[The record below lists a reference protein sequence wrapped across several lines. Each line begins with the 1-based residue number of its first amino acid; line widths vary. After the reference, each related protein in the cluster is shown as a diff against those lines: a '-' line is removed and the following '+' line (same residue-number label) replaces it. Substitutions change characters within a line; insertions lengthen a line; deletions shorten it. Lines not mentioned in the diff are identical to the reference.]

1 MTWLDQAIGWLSPG
15 AGERRIAARRRI
27 DMHGRAYDAAK
38 RDHRTASWQAGGT
51 DANAEVGASEEIV
64 RNRCRDLL
72 RNNGWALQIVD
83 TFADHVVGTGIVGA
97 PTGLKGR
104 NAKKVAA
111 NWRGWSEACDHDGD
125 HDLNGLLWLSTKGM
139 AESGAAI
146 IRFRRLQFDA
156 SVTVAPLQ
164 LQVME
169 PDFLDPL
176 KSGSLNGGG
185 YIDRGIEY
193 DGKGRKVAY
202 WLLPAHPGDVAQF
215 RSRSMQSE
223 RVPANEI
230 VYLYNKLRPGQDRGM
245 PLLAP
250 AVMTLRDLRGY
261 LDAELVRKRIASCM
275 AGFITEKEG
284 DNGVALTDPKTGQA
298 LAKKFGR
305 LVEKFEPG
313 MMTRLFPGEDITMAT
328 PPNAPGIAETAQY
341 YLREAAAA
349 AGVMYEHATGDFS
362 GVNYSSWRAGHHG
375 FRRRMERI
383 QWLVVVHKLCR
394 VIAQR
399 YREAA
404 LAAQLLPAAN
414 FGWRW
419 TPPGFISVDPYKDAQ
434 ADLANLRMG
443 KVTLSQLVE
452 ERGYDYLE
460 FLAQYAEDIAAA
472 ETALGAGVMFDG
484 DPRKVM
490 NPAKG
495 DNTGGGKKADEAS
508 NDSTDAADAA

>member
-1 MTWLDQAIGWLSPG
+1 MTWLDQAIGWVAPVAG
-15 AGERRIAARRRI
+15 ARRLAARRQM
-27 DMHGRAYDAAK
+27 DMHGRAYEAAR

-51 DANAEVGASEEIV
+51 DANAEAGANEEIV
-64 RNRCRDLL
+64 RNRSRDLV

-104 NAKKVAA
+104 NAKKVSGD
-111 NWRGWSEACDHDGD
+111 WRSWGEVCDHDGD
-125 HDLNGLLWLSTKGM
+125 HDLNGLLWSATKGM

-146 IRFRRLQFDA
+146 VRFRRLQFDA
-156 SVTVAPLQ
+156 KVTTAPLS

-176 KSGSLNGGG
+176 KNGTTRSGGL
-185 YIDRGIEY
+185 IDRGIEY
-193 DGKGRKVAY
+193 DAGGRKVAY
-202 WLLPAHPGDVAQF
+202 WLLPHHPGNVAQF
-215 RSRSMQSE
+215 RARTLVSD
-223 RVPANEI
+223 RVPADEI

-275 AGFITEKEG
+275 AGFITDKG
-284 DNGVALTDPKTGQA
+284 DGDPVTLSDPKTGEA
-298 LAKKFGR
+298 LKRKFGK
-305 LVEKFEPG
+305 LVDKFEPG
-313 MMTRLFPGEDITMAT
+313 MMTRLFPGEDVTMAT
-328 PPNAPGIAETAQY
+328 PPSAPGIAEAAQF

-399 YREAA
+399 YREAS
-404 LAAQLLPAAN
+404 LAAGLLPVAS

-460 FLAQYAEDIAAA
+460 FLAQYAEDLANA
-472 ETALGAGVMFDG
+472 EAALGPGVMFDG
-484 DPRKVM
+484 DPRKLV
-490 NPAKG
+490 NPPKPESG
-495 DNTGGGKKADEAS
+495 DAKKADAAA
-508 NDSTDAADAA
+508 NDSADAADAA